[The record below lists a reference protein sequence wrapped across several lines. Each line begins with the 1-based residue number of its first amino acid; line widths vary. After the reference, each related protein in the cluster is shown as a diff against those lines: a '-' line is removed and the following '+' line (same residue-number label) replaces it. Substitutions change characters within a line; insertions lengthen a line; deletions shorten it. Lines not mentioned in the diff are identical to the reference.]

1 MAKKPAHDLDK
12 FVLRLPDGM
21 RERIAAEAKA
31 NARSMTHEIIL
42 GLEGSMD
49 EVWESA
55 ARLERIE
62 AAVTEINR
70 KIGEGHER

>member
-42 GLEGSMD
+42 
-49 EVWESA
+49 
-55 ARLERIE
+55 RLERSLDDDRATAARIE
-62 AAVTEINR
+62 RIETTVAEINR
-70 KIGEGHER
+70 KIGESRER

>member
-21 RERIAAEAKA
+21 RERIATEAKA

-42 GLEGSMD
+42 RLQRSMD
-49 EVWESA
+49 EDRENA

-62 AAVTEINR
+62 AAVAEINR
-70 KIGEGHER
+70 KIGRER